1 MDRWQAIGLGFAVA
15 SFTFGTIGLVRT
27 EALPASAR
35 LGVHGPLDANSD
47 GRLSLSEWR
56 ADGRLEEAF
65 LALDVDKSDY
75 LEPEEARL
83 AENPEGV
90 N

>member
-15 SFTFGTIGLVRT
+15 SFTFGTIGLVQT
-27 EALPASAR
+27 ERVSISAR
-35 LGVHGPLDANSD
+35 LGELGPLDTNSD
-47 GRLSLSEWR
+47 GRLSPTEWGS
-56 ADGRLEEAF
+56 DGRSKESF
-65 LALDVDKSDY
+65 RALDADRNDY